1 MSRYIYK
8 SPKECSR
15 ALQLIAEQ
23 MDPETESA
31 NALYTAIGY
40 LTSMQIESDQKRK
53 EAEEKNNKV
62 QKMFEIQQNKKKP
75 IEVGDEVKIFDD
87 DDEKGYF
94 KVIVI
99 DIDVDGAL
107 WVLDEYG
114 ANTIINPDDER
125 KREKTGRHV
134 NYIKD
139 MLYEMEEGATDGP
152 F

>member
-53 EAEEKNNKV
+53 EAEEKNNKA
-62 QKMFEIQQNKKKP
+62 QKMFEIRQNKKKP

-125 KREKTGRHV
+125 KKEKTGRRV
-134 NYIKD
+134 DYIKD
-139 MLYEMEEGATDGP
+139 MLYEMEEGAVDGP